1 MQSSNIDID
10 VILVIIAIAIELAV
24 LAALMFG
31 VFASNRKKDYTKLIQ
46 VKIELPINISTED
59 KKDAISKLKQSLL
72 TLPETNN
79 AIKIAEIDAKHSN
92 LKTITASISI
102 R

>member
-1 MQSSNIDID
+1 MQSNNVDID

-31 VFASNRKKDYTKLIQ
+31 VFASNRKKDSINLIQ
-46 VKIELPINISTED
+46 TKVELPLNVSTED

-72 TLPETNN
+72 TSLEANN
-79 AIKIAEIDAKHSN
+79 VIKIAEVDAKNSN
-92 LKTITASISI
+92 LKTITASISVK
-102 R
+102 

>member
-31 VFASNRKKDYTKLIQ
+31 VFASNRKKDSTRLIQ
-46 VKIELPINISTED
+46 IKIELPLNISAED
-59 KKDAISKLKQSLL
+59 KKDAIFRLKQSLL
-72 TLPETNN
+72 SSLETNN

-92 LKTITASISI
+92 LKTITASISVQ
-102 R
+102 

>member
-1 MQSSNIDID
+1 MQSNNIDID

-31 VFASNRKKDYTKLIQ
+31 VFASNRKKDSINLIQ
-46 VKIELPINISTED
+46 TKVELPLNLSTED

-72 TLPETNN
+72 TLLEANN
-79 AIKIAEIDAKHSN
+79 VIKIAEVDAKNSN
-92 LKTITASISI
+92 LKTITASISVK
-102 R
+102 